1 MSTVCVWS
9 LLSRARLIHEAFSS
23 FRLVQ
28 AHRLLSNDSTAM
40 ALKISLSHKA
50 LESPFSHV
58 EMYGC
63 EHPSSIKVTAS
74 GGKQKAAKSKSGRGV
89 GIKLK
94 QSSAKSFS
102 GASTYSTRSS
112 TVSSTSSSKH
122 KKKGTKTSP
131 MVAKQIRNGIIRNRN
146 VTETTSAPER
156 RSQGLIKVDHD
167 SPVLKPGRAARGSQ
181 LYQRN
186 GVWKNS
192 KTSVHG
198 SIGTKS
204 VLDPPTTSKPLSSTG
219 SSTVSSKSL
228 LARSTS
234 TMSTSEVLL
243 SFNKDLRKSG
253 TVDCSANV
261 RLSGKVV
268 KNINLPPHMH
278 LPRRAFVDNERKT
291 PPGRTF
297 KGSPKGTAKGG
308 PLTIEDIGIG
318 LGKMQYRNVIVM
330 SGAGVST
337 ASGIPD
343 FR

>member
-1 MSTVCVWS
+1 
-9 LLSRARLIHEAFSS
+9 
-23 FRLVQ
+23 
-28 AHRLLSNDSTAM
+28 M

-63 EHPSSIKVTAS
+63 EHPSSSKVTAS
-74 GGKQKAAKSKSGRGV
+74 GGKQKSAKSKSGRGV

-156 RSQGLIKVDHD
+156 RSQGLIKVD

-181 LYQRN
+181 LHQRN
-186 GVWKNS
+186 SVWKNS
-192 KTSVHG
+192 KTIVQG

-204 VLDPPTTSKPLSSTG
+204 VLEPPTASKPLSSTG
-219 SSTVSSKSL
+219 SSAVSSKSL

-253 TVDCSANV
+253 TVDCSASV

-268 KNINLPPHMH
+268 QNINLPPHMH
-278 LPRRAFVDNERKT
+278 LPRRAFVDNEKKT
-291 PPGRTF
+291 PPGRSF

-308 PLTIEDIGIG
+308 PLTIEDIGMG